1 MFSQFTPGDIDK
13 IIDTLI
19 ETKHKLTLIDVFNE
33 MSKDNEILA
42 SIGIDKFLSLF
53 DTGQWYNTFHP
64 TLTQEIKD
72 KFNELSSRQNSRDVS
87 ASEHAQ

>member
-1 MFSQFTPGDIDK
+1 MTTTLKIRDI
-13 IIDTLI
+13 
-19 ETKHKLTLIDVFNE
+19 ELTV
-33 MSKDNEILA
+33 
-42 SIGIDKFLSLF
+42 GIDKFLSLF

-64 TLTQEIKD
+64 ILTQEIKD